1 MSLEDLLDELV
12 PPFEPEPGGWAD
24 VLTRAH
30 ETRRRY
36 ALIAAAL
43 LALLV
48 VPTAVALHGRI
59 ADLFQGT
66 PAPPAVSSSFEAM
79 NRAPDLAARKGFG
92 AKFPRADVAK
102 AHGVLEVQTSD
113 GPLDLWA
120 APSDQGGQCWWI
132 DFAND
137 PVLPGG
143 RFGFGGCD
151 RGSTPA
157 PEIEPGDI
165 WVEPHPTL
173 KTLYGQ
179 VTTPASRVEAELTD
193 GSRLTLPVVE
203 GFFLGTHE
211 RSAQLSRITA
221 YDAAGHEV
229 ATFSY
234 PKRRG
239 SQPG

>member
-1 MSLEDLLDELV
+1 MSIDDLLDGLV
-12 PPFEPEPGGWAD
+12 DPFEA
-24 VLTRAH
+24 
-30 ETRRRY
+30 RRRRLGRR
-36 ALIAAAL
+36 ARRVHTGRADAMRCSSPRS

-66 PAPPAVSSSFEAM
+66 PAPPAVSSSFGGM
-79 NRAPDLAARKGFG
+79 NKTHDLAARKGFG
-92 AKFPRADVAK
+92 AKFPQAEVAK

-151 RGSTPA
+151 RGSTLGSDIA
-157 PEIEPGDI
+157 PGDI

-173 KTLYGQ
+173 MTLYGQ
-179 VTTPASRVEAELTD
+179 VTPPAARVEAELTD
-193 GSRLTLPVVE
+193 GSMLRLPVVE
-203 GFFLGTHE
+203 GFFLGTHD
-211 RSAQLSRITA
+211 RSARLTRVTA
-221 YDAAGHEV
+221 YDDAGHVV
-229 ATFSY
+229 ATFARPS
-234 PKRRG
+234 
-239 SQPG
+239 